1 MIGIIPIYIVKKR
14 IDFWKEDL
22 EKRKYF
28 LDLQVAE
35 NYQEELT
42 ATNILVPTIVIIE
55 QGICIV
61 DDVHEDNKQV
71 YLLKSSIISIE
82 DIVSI
87 EFAYYRPI
95 GI

>member
-1 MIGIIPIYIVKKR
+1 MIGIKPIYIVKKR
-14 IDFWKEDL
+14 TDFWKEDL

-28 LDLQVAE
+28 LNLQAAE

-42 ATNILVPTIVIIE
+42 ATNIQVPTIVIIE
-55 QGICIV
+55 QGVCII
-61 DDVHEDNKQV
+61 DDAHEDNKNV
-71 YLLKSSIISIE
+71 HLLKSSIMSIE
-82 DIVSI
+82 DIISI